1 MKKIVITI
9 ILMLNLIPILD
20 REGITLWP
28 AHTAYGQNQGEE
40 EGDEECEEIF
50 NEYIF
55 EVDCWVYYH
64 YALRTYNCN
73 DEDEEI
79 SKEGF
84 VDVLYE
90 IEGCGGG
97 TDPEDGPEDDD
108 GWWEGCSDCGG
119 DPDDEDGN
127 EEEEDCYGD
136 PGGSAY
142 FDDCGCIGGN
152 TGISECEEEEDENSY
167 NPDPSQ
173 ESLLVEVQ
181 NLFNTK
187 TSDYFKTIAES
198 MGLANGIQTLSH
210 SAINSLITATG
221 GQAVTQLAEIA
232 SKTGLGKIAAV
243 GVVYNGLNTIVAF
256 SDGNIT
262 TEDWYQLGDT
272 LLNAA
277 SFIPGPVGI
286 VATGVSV
293 GIAVFSD

>member
-1 MKKIVITI
+1 MMKKIVITM

-20 REGITLWP
+20 RKGITLWP

-40 EGDEECEEIF
+40 EPNPE
-50 NEYIF
+50 
-55 EVDCWVYYH
+55 DCW
-64 YALRTYNCN
+64 
-73 DEDEEI
+73 DEDCDYTI
-79 SKEGF
+79 NLPQ
-84 VDVLYE
+84 VV
-90 IEGCGGG
+90 IN
-97 TDPEDGPEDDD
+97 EDPEDDD
-108 GWWEGCSDCGG
+108 DDDVWWEGCSDCWGN
-119 DPDDEDGN
+119 PDDEDGN
-127 EEEEDCYGD
+127 EEEDCNGD
-136 PGGSAY
+136 IGGSAY
-142 FDDCGCIGGN
+142 YDYDCGCIGGN

-167 NPDPSQ
+167 NPDPFQ
-173 ESLLVEVQ
+173 ESLLVKVQ

-243 GVVYNGLNTIVAF
+243 GVVFNGLNTIVAF